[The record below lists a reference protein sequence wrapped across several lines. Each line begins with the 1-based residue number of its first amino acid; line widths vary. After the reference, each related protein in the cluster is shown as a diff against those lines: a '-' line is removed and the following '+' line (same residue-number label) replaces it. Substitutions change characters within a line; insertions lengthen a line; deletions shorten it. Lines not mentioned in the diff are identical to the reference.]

1 MTDTASRLQAD
12 YLTCSLCSQ
21 PFKQPKT
28 LPCLHN
34 FCKTCLSN
42 YLEEEMKDGKAAT
55 FLCPECKEKIYVPD
69 PSKPANRW
77 AAQFPTNFTL
87 SGMIEAIA
95 KEMEE
100 KGRGVAMVREARER
114 RGMMADMTSGPKPT
128 DKQKQ
133 DDSKEK
139 DLPKSDS
146 LDSDISPDVQTT
158 LDRLEKLQEELRK
171 ENLRVDE
178 DIAAIEQCQAQEKSK
193 LDQSFARIYML
204 LEARK
209 AQLLEDLTSNL
220 AQEKARMQQMQQ
232 GFSND
237 LKSVGSCEELLKGLE
252 SKPVGDD
259 VVYDMLQAIGDQIK
273 EIKARRLS
281 QVPLRSVRFEQTLES
296 ARSLLNLVND
306 LGQISISTPCF
317 DEPSDDSSEQEETD
331 GDSKTKLSRQETF
344 DSIAKMPTK
353 IRSKAKFL
361 TTISTVQVDGKH
373 QQIFDLTV
381 TANGTVVM
389 TSYGSN
395 VVQAARKSGT
405 ESNSGY
411 SVYAQLTLDTEPKCV
426 AAIAPFFVA
435 VTGTSCIYVLSV
447 DDKLLLQR
455 KIETG
460 KNYQSIATYSE
471 ASLIVTSQKPACID
485 FVGLNGFI
493 SETVDR
499 DHTTGHI
506 LLRQPQF
513 MAASKNGVIYV
524 TDLGKG
530 PRLISINN
538 AGLVR
543 FQCPPEGGQSD
554 ESNAGINLDVP
565 QGICVDSHGD
575 IFVVDRSARKVILLT
590 SEGIKVKDVLTGE
603 DGLTDPCAIAVDSND
618 HVYVTN
624 EFNEV
629 LIFQVR

>member
-1 MTDTASRLQAD
+1 MSDTASQLQVD

-34 FCKTCLSN
+34 FCKACLSKH
-42 YLEEEMKDGKAAT
+42 LEEEMKDGKTAT

-77 AAQFPTNFTL
+77 ATQFPTNFTL

-95 KEMEE
+95 QEVEA

-114 RGMMADMTSGPKPT
+114 RGMIADTTNSKRA
-128 DKQKQ
+128 DKKQ

-139 DLPKSDS
+139 DLPQSDS
-146 LDSDISPDVQTT
+146 LDSNVSPDVETT
-158 LDRLEKLQEELRK
+158 LTKLEKLQKELQK
-171 ENLRVDE
+171 TNQHLDE
-178 DIAAIEQCQAQEKSK
+178 DISAIAQYQAQEMKK
-193 LDQSFARIYML
+193 LDQSFSKIYML

-209 AQLLEDLTSNL
+209 AQLAEDLMTNL
-220 AQEKARMQQMQQ
+220 AQEKIRLQQMQQ

-237 LKSVGSCEELLKGLE
+237 EKSVCSCEELLKGLE

-259 VVYDMLQAIGDQIK
+259 VVYDMLQAIRDQVK
-273 EIKARRLS
+273 EIKARQSS
-281 QVPLRSVRFEQTLES
+281 QVPLRSVRFEQTLEA
-296 ARSLLNLVND
+296 ARSVLNLVND
-306 LGQISISTPCF
+306 LGQISISTPWVENSS
-317 DEPSDDSSEQEETD
+317 DENTDSEEGDVD
-331 GDSKTKLSRQETF
+331 GKTKHKKQESF
-344 DSIAKMPTK
+344 DSADKIPTK
-353 IRSKAKFL
+353 IRSKAKFV
-361 TTISTVQVDGKH
+361 TSIPTAQSDGK
-373 QQIFDLTV
+373 QEQIYDLTV

-395 VVQAARKSGT
+395 VVQAARKSADETGG
-405 ESNSGY
+405 GY
-411 SVYAQLTLDTEPKCV
+411 SVFARLTLDTEPKCI
-426 AAIAPFFVA
+426 AAIAPFYVA

-455 KIETG
+455 KIATG

-513 MAASKNGVIYV
+513 MAASQNGVIYV
-524 TDLGKG
+524 SDLGKG
-530 PRLISINN
+530 PKLISINN
-538 AGLVR
+538 AGKVR
-543 FQCPPEGGQSD
+543 FQCPPQGGQA
-554 ESNAGINLDVP
+554 EEAGADIHLDVP
-565 QGICVDSHGD
+565 QGVCVDSHGEV
-575 IFVVDRSARKVILLT
+575 FVVDRAARKVILLT
-590 SEGIKVKDVLTGE
+590 SEGVKVKEVLTAE
-603 DGLTDPCAIAVDSND
+603 DGLTDPCAIAVDSNG
-618 HVYVTN
+618 HIYVTN

-629 LIFQVR
+629 LVFQVR